1 MHLTIHVRLPSGST
15 YNESVTTSVPEPH
28 LMSPEVLP
36 LLNETAIYVAVD
48 SDGRNF
54 INQRATTIPNYM
66 HRLECEND

>member
-1 MHLTIHVRLPSGST
+1 
-15 YNESVTTSVPEPH
+15 
-28 LMSPEVLP
+28 MSPEVLP

-48 SDGRNF
+48 SDGRNL